1 MSLLHRTVLAA
12 TVLAT
17 LANAAAQAPPPPS
30 LPQTPSPAGL
40 ATPPPINATAPD
52 RADIRLQFPN
62 APVTQVL
69 DYYEALTGKRV
80 LADPTVQGQCNIVV
94 NTPVDKADAIKI
106 MEVQLSLN
114 GFTLVPVGDK
124 IVKVLGLG
132 KPARNNGVPIYL
144 DLNDIPD
151 SEVVVSYL
159 VRLRY
164 LDAQE
169 TTAVL
174 QQYVPPT
181 NQTAFTPLE
190 KSGALLI
197 TDTASSVRRLA
208 NLVSQI
214 DVPVAPVT
222 AKFIR
227 LERADATKA
236 VEFLNNVFDTKSQGG
251 AGQGTPNPVN
261 AIRRPIRRPGDES
274 QVINDVPMPGG
285 GLPLLDG
292 SSIIQGRITLTPDVR
307 TNRIHVVTSP
317 LNMPLVEALIR
328 EFDADTPFAQPVRRP
343 LRFVSAKDVLPI
355 LVQTLSE
362 PGAENA
368 NGGTGGA
375 GQPPT
380 ARQTSSSSSSSNLFN
395 NNNNSSNGGSD
406 SSGGNSSIG
415 QEGLDTQP
423 VDTSPSIAVVGNT
436 KLIADQRSNTIIL
449 LGGAEARD
457 KVFQTLDQLDVRS
470 PMVIIRTIIGELSL
484 GKNGEL
490 GFNYLLR
497 TNKGSLLTQY
507 NSSQLPSGA
516 TTSTGT
522 TGTTTSTGATSLSSA
537 LNTFSTLAAGTASG
551 FTGVGGILSI
561 GKSFDVILSALEST
575 NRFKTISRPTISTT
589 NNKKAIIASGQEIAV
604 PTSSVGSVS
613 TTSAT
618 STGVLTNV
626 EFKNVVLQLEVVPL
640 VNSENE
646 VTLDILQKIDSLVAG
661 TGTVVNGNSV
671 PTIATRYLKT
681 TVSARNGETIVLGG
695 LITQD
700 ENKTDSNIPYLSK
713 IPVLGMFFRSR
724 TTAQDRSELIILM
737 HPEVVQTPDML
748 EESRSGEADRTYLGP
763 NIEDQ
768 LLPNR
773 PVKKALQAFPTPTP
787 GPVFRK

>member
-1 MSLLHRTVLAA
+1 MLAA
-12 TVLAT
+12 SVCAA
-17 LANAAAQAPPPPS
+17 LANAAAQAPPPPG
-30 LPQTPSPAGL
+30 LPQIPSPAGL
-40 ATPPPINATAPD
+40 ATPAPINAAPPD
-52 RADIRLQFPN
+52 RTDIRLQFPN

-114 GFTLVPVGDK
+114 GFALVPVGDK

-132 KPARNNGVPIYL
+132 KPVRNAGVPIYV
-144 DLNDIPD
+144 DLNDVPD
-151 SEVVVSYL
+151 SEVVVSFL
-159 VRLRY
+159 ARLRY

-169 TTAVL
+169 VASLL
-174 QQYVPPT
+174 QQYIPPT
-181 NQTAFTPLE
+181 NTTAFTPLQ

-197 TDTASSVRRLA
+197 TDSASSVRRLA
-208 NLVSQI
+208 SLVNEI

-227 LERADATKA
+227 LERADASKA
-236 VEFLNNVFDTKSQGG
+236 VEFLNNVFDTKSQNGGGPGG
-251 AGQGTPNPVN
+251 AAPNNPN
-261 AIRRPIRRPGDES
+261 AIRRPIRRPGDDS
-274 QVINDVPMPGG
+274 QVINDVPAPLTAG
-285 GLPLLDG
+285 GLPLLNG
-292 SSIIQGRITLTPDVR
+292 ESIIQGRITLTADVR

-328 EFDADTPFAQPVRRP
+328 EYDADTPFARPVRRP
-343 LRFVSAKDVLPI
+343 LKFVGAKDVLPI
-355 LVQTLSE
+355 LVQTLAE
-362 PGAENA
+362 PGSDNG
-368 NGGTGGA
+368 NGGGTGG
-375 GQPPT
+375 GNQPPT
-380 ARQTSSSSSSSNLFN
+380 ARQPTSNSSSSNLFN
-395 NNNNSSNGGSD
+395 NNNSSSGSSD
-406 SSGGNSSIG
+406 SGSGDSSTIG
-415 QEGLDTQP
+415 QSGLDTQP
-423 VDTSPSIAVVGNT
+423 VDTTPTIAVVGTT
-436 KLIADQRSNTIIL
+436 KIIADQSSNTIIL
-449 LGGAEARD
+449 LGGAEAKD
-457 KVFQTLDQLDVRS
+457 KVFQTLDQLDVR
-470 PMVIIRTIIGELSL
+470 PKQVVIRTIIGELSL

-507 NSSQLPSGA
+507 NAAALPSSA
-516 TTSTGT
+516 TTSTDT
-522 TGTTTSTGATSLSSA
+522 TGTTTTTGATSLSSA
-537 LNTFSTLAAGTASG
+537 LNTFSTLAVGTASG
-551 FTGVGGILSI
+551 FSGVGGILSI

-575 NRFKTISRPTISTT
+575 NRFKTISRPTIMTT

-671 PTIATRYLKT
+671 PTIATRYLKS

-700 ENKTDSNIPYLSK
+700 DSKTDSNIPYLSK
-713 IPVLGMFFRSR
+713 IPLVGPLFRSR
-724 TTAQDRSELIILM
+724 TTSADRSELIILM
-737 HPEVVQTPDML
+737 HPEVVNNPDTL
-748 EESRSGEADRTYLGP
+748 DTIRAGEEDRTYLGS
-763 NIEDQ
+763 NLEDQ
-768 LLPNR
+768 ILPNR
-773 PVKKALQAFPTPTP
+773 PVKKAQPAYPTPTP
-787 GPVFRK
+787 GFRK